1 MKSMK
6 PQPAEARCPRCGSR
20 QPAVTPMPDQP
31 GWMTCSRHCGFEGRG
46 IAQRTDTGTR
56 TLPLTQK
63 PFSGTMI
70 VIGESI
76 ACSGNSKACFIERG
90 RPG

>member
-1 MKSMK
+1 
-6 PQPAEARCPRCGSR
+6 
-20 QPAVTPMPDQP
+20 
-31 GWMTCSRHCGFEGRG
+31 MTCSRHCGFEGRG

-76 ACSGNSKACFIERG
+76 ACYDHQAGMALNHLQQLFMRINNGYIVMFA
-90 RPG
+90 